1 MKQFQTSPLQGKT
14 QNQQLWLHAESW
26 AHFPGLVHG
35 FSGRL
40 PSMHHSGA
48 GAPCIPTFAGLA
60 PHTLTQVHGNDIVHI
75 NGTARGPTK
84 AEADGM
90 FTTDAEVLLGILTAD
105 CVPILMVA
113 PQQRIVIALHA
124 GWRGTQKAICLRA
137 VELCT
142 KKWRLDPSQL
152 WVALGPSI
160 SGCCYEV
167 GYEVGDPLFQRWG
180 DGEKE
185 AWHVQGDGK
194 GLLDLRAINKAQLT
208 WAGIPDE
215 QIQSVG
221 PCTCC
226 NRVEFTSYRREGPQS
241 GRQISVI
248 GWKPS

>member
-1 MKQFQTSPLQGKT
+1 MKQLQTSPLQGKT
-14 QNQQLWLHAESW
+14 QNQELWLHAEGW

-35 FSGRL
+35 FSRRL
-40 PSMHHSGA
+40 PRMHHIGD
-48 GAPCIPTFAGLA
+48 GAPSIPTFAGLA
-60 PHTLTQVHGNDIVHI
+60 PHTLKQVHGNDIVHI
-75 NGTARGPTK
+75 KGTERGPSK

-90 FTTDAEVLLGILTAD
+90 FTADVGVLLGIMSAD

-113 PQQRIVIALHA
+113 PQHRKVIALHA

-137 VELCT
+137 VEICT

-160 SGCCYEV
+160 GGCCYEV
-167 GYEVGDPLFQRWG
+167 GYEVGEPLFQRWG

-208 WAGIPDE
+208 WAGIPDD

-226 NRVEFTSYRREGPQS
+226 SRVEFTSYRREGPQS